1 LSRTLKKLMGLSP
14 CHLMIGLTVIGVLIT
29 MQVNYI
35 QHGWINN
42 DSVLYFESARLFA
55 AGEWQQGFKLFPWPL
70 YSGLIAL
77 VHSITGWSLHFSA
90 QCLNVAF
97 FGIASYAFLQLIRLS
112 GGDNLTLVAGAL
124 LLYSAQYIT
133 GDALQ
138 MLLRDQGFW
147 AFFLTGIVFFVR
159 FYRSLSWQDAI
170 GWQVAMIIAMLFR
183 VEGITYLAAL
193 PLVLLT
199 KPELNLKARLQCV
212 FRAHSLNLALA
223 SSIGMYIAV
232 TGMPVSQLG
241 RLKEIFTSDIILEVT
256 KKFLRKTDIM
266 ADKVLGNFLDEFA
279 IEGLLLTFLFIMIA
293 KTISTTGWLAICL
306 AAFAAKWRDQVFAAD
321 AKRILFTIA
330 LIAAIN
336 MLLII
341 LKVFVLSGRYVIPL
355 ALIVMVLAA
364 FGLAKLWHE
373 RANLSK
379 KWCWLPVAITI
390 LLSLGILKNVLP
402 KADGYNYQQEAVSW
416 LNTRTSGEQKIFYD
430 SSRVRYYAGEPFVGT
445 WKDIWQKVTEATE
458 SGSIH
463 EHEFLLISLERDE
476 TWKEA
481 YIAEHLSSY
490 KEVYRASNPKG
501 KKFLVVYQRQAS

>member
-1 LSRTLKKLMGLSP
+1 
-14 CHLMIGLTVIGVLIT
+14 
-29 MQVNYI
+29 MQINYI

-55 AGEWQQGFKLFPWPL
+55 VGEWQQGFKLFPWPL

-112 GGDNLTLVAGAL
+112 GGDNLTLVVGAL

-159 FYRSLSWQDAI
+159 FYRSLSWKDAF
-170 GWQVAMIIAMLFR
+170 GWQVAIIVAMLFR
-183 VEGITYLAAL
+183 VEGITYLVAL

-199 KPELNLKARLQCV
+199 KPELNFKARIQSI
-212 FRAHSLNLALA
+212 FQAQSLNLTLA
-223 SSIGMYIAV
+223 SGIGVYIAATEMTV
-232 TGMPVSQLG
+232 NQLG
-241 RLKEIFTSDIILEVT
+241 RLKEIFTSDILVEITE
-256 KKFLRKTDIM
+256 KFLRRTDIM

-279 IEGLLLTFLFIMIA
+279 VEGLLLTFLFIMIA
-293 KTISTTGWLAICL
+293 KTVSTTGWVTIGL
-306 AAFAAKWRDQVFAAD
+306 AAYTTKWRDQLLAAD
-321 AKRILFTIA
+321 AKRILFALA

-355 ALIVMVLAA
+355 ALILMVLAA
-364 FGLAKLWHE
+364 FGLAKLWREYAH
-373 RANLSK
+373 LSK
-379 KWCWLPVAITI
+379 QWRWLPVAVT
-390 LLSLGILKNVLP
+390 LVLSLGMLKNVLP
-402 KADGYNYQQEAVSW
+402 KGDGYNYQQEAVSW
-416 LNTRTSGEQKIFYD
+416 LKANSSQYQKVFYD
-430 SSRVRYYAGEPFVGT
+430 SSRVRYYAGESFVGT
-445 WKDIWQKVTEATE
+445 WMDIWQKVTEATE
-458 SGSIH
+458 NGSIH
-463 EHEFLLISLERDE
+463 EHAFLLISLDEDE
-476 TWKEA
+476 TWKES
-481 YIAEHLSSY
+481 YIAEYLSEY

-501 KKFLVVYQRQAS
+501 KKFLVVYQRQGS